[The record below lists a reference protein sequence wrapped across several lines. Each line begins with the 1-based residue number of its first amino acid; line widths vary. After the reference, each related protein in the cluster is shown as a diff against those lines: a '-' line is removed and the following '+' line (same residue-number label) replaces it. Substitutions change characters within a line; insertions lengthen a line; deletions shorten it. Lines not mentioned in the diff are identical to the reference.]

1 MYRDSTTKHIILFFT
16 YGVSLREWVE
26 KGLISR
32 EIKLYQS
39 LIQDGYRV
47 TFITY
52 GDRTDWEFDEML
64 KGIEVI
70 PVYELLKRPGNRW
83 IRLLQSFLLPLFLRN
98 VLNDADFYKT
108 NQMSG
113 SWVPVIAKLLN
124 RKPLLVRCGFEMMR
138 NMLRNEASTMKRLVT
153 AAAGYMIELCTYLAA
168 DRIVI
173 SNFTDFNFI
182 KRYFPI
188 NTAKIEVV
196 RNFVDTELF
205 SPNECNTDK
214 KKKTNHTALYIGRI
228 IDRKNIAGMIKAFVE
243 TPYSLDLVGGGDT
256 NQFLKLVPGEMG
268 GRIRFLGVFPNHDIP
283 DILQKYDVFILP
295 SLFENNPKTLIEA
308 MSCGKVVIG
317 TNVDGIRELI
327 VDGSTGILCG
337 TDTNSIRV
345 AITKAFAMTAS
356 EKSRMGENARRFI
369 IQHCSF
375 GSVYRKEI
383 ALYSALD
390 CFVTH

>member
-153 AAAGYMIELCTYLAA
+153 APIWLQIELSY
-168 DRIVI
+168 
-173 SNFTDFNFI
+173 
-182 KRYFPI
+182 
-188 NTAKIEVV
+188 
-196 RNFVDTELF
+196 
-205 SPNECNTDK
+205 
-214 KKKTNHTALYIGRI
+214 
-228 IDRKNIAGMIKAFVE
+228 
-243 TPYSLDLVGGGDT
+243 
-256 NQFLKLVPGEMG
+256 Q
-268 GRIRFLGVFPNHDIP
+268 
-283 DILQKYDVFILP
+283 ILP
-295 SLFENNPKTLIEA
+295 ILI
-308 MSCGKVVIG
+308 
-317 TNVDGIRELI
+317 L
-327 VDGSTGILCG
+327 
-337 TDTNSIRV
+337 
-345 AITKAFAMTAS
+345 
-356 EKSRMGENARRFI
+356 
-369 IQHCSF
+369 
-375 GSVYRKEI
+375 
-383 ALYSALD
+383 
-390 CFVTH
+390 